1 VADIEIVKVGLKYH
15 RDSHKEG
22 CVQGSQACPYITK
35 GDRCFHILLDD
46 ALSVINEQQ
55 AEIERLETA
64 MTDMQ
69 PIKPDIDGKACRCGR
84 CDDFIMST
92 KQTRVPINRERI
104 RFCGH
109 CGQPIDWYDIEK
121 DGEQEC

>member
-1 VADIEIVKVGLKYH
+1 MADIEIVKVGLKYH

-55 AEIERLETA
+55 AEIDRLKAELNQYHKADTFLAAHGWQWKKTTTER
-64 MTDMQ
+64 
-69 PIKPDIDGKACRCGR
+69 
-84 CDDFIMST
+84 ST
-92 KQTRVPINRERI
+92 NP
-104 RFCGH
+104 
-109 CGQPIDWYDIEK
+109 K
-121 DGEQEC
+121 DGDE